1 MNKVYLLLGSN
12 IGDSK
17 IKLQEATKF
26 IEEKIGGV
34 QKASSFYTTAA
45 WGDIS
50 QNEFVNQVLLIHS
63 KYNAQEILFSIFEI
77 EAVMGR
83 VRTTKNAARE
93 IDIDILFFNNEI
105 INTKHLTIPHM
116 EIQNRK
122 FVLTPLKEIAPSFIH
137 PLLKKDVSTLLLN
150 CKDVLNVQK
159 I

>member
-1 MNKVYLLLGSN
+1 MNKIYLLIGSN
-12 IGDSK
+12 IGDSI
-17 IKLQEATKF
+17 IKLQEATNF

-45 WGDIS
+45 WGDIT

-63 KYNAQEILFSIFEI
+63 KCKAQEILFSIFEI
-77 EAVMGR
+77 EAAMGR

-105 INTKHLTIPHM
+105 INTKHLTIPHI

-122 FVLTPLKEIAPSFIH
+122 FVLTPLNEIAPSFIH